1 MLWRLLLIIGL
12 FFPGR
17 VLAAGEFTTNYEVD
31 YRVMTNGLTQARM
44 NIELIN
50 QLSNIYASEFTLSI
64 GSTNLTDIRLQTAS
78 GPIEPKIALGNKTT
92 NITVIFPEKILGK
105 DKSQKFTLEFK
116 TSDFSRRLGNVWEI
130 SIPKLA
136 KAESLSSYRLTLAVP
151 AAFGQAATLTPAPAG
166 QTAADSQTIYRFD
179 SDALYQ
185 SGISATFGR
194 EQWYDFSFD
203 YYLTNQNFYPVNTEI
218 ALPPDTAWQ
227 QVLYGTIE
235 PRPVNLRADAD
246 GNWLAAYR
254 LPASSELKVTATGSA
269 TLFLEPRA
277 DYPWGINDRV
287 NYRQPQKYWEA
298 DQPRLKD
305 LAATLAGPR
314 GIYNYVV
321 ENLIYDYGRLN
332 STSTRLGAAN
342 ALDNQNSALCLEF
355 TDLFIALSRAR
366 GIPARAVNGYAY
378 TDNSN
383 LRPLSLK
390 QDVLH
395 AWPEYYDETRELWRP
410 VDPTWGN
417 TTGGV
422 DYFEQTDL
430 NHFAFVILG
439 ADSSYPIPAGAYKTS
454 DQPAKNVRVTFGHS
468 LSPNPAVELAIDLPE
483 ENLAGVNLTGK
494 IVAVNT
500 GNVALYRVP
509 LILDSQFFQPETQSW
524 EIAFL
529 PPHGSASVDFTLPA
543 AGWTSRF
550 TDTLTAATDL
560 NQTSRRLTITPAY
573 RLVFGSQA
581 FRLALFSFAAL
592 LVLKLIYARLVKAKP
607 TA

>member
-136 KAESLSSYRLTLAVP
+136 KSESLSTYRLSLAVP
-151 AAFGQAATLTPAPAG
+151 DTFGQAATLTPAPAG

-366 GIPARAVNGYAY
+366 GIPSRAVNGYAY